1 MQEDFEMPQN
11 EAEQFRR
18 VWQRVQGAPQPGDF
32 LAPDG
37 IEQRPLPPAPP
48 EPERPPREE
57 AERFLR
63 SAMDETVC
71 RARELSRWP
80 SLQGL
85 ARRSEEQRRRLAAA
99 LFLLTGERYRPRPH
113 CPPGANSLTA
123 AARSLYHQFRTAE
136 RAYQQAAQRTEEPS
150 LRALFHE
157 LAGEC
162 AICREQLRRLVEQI
176 L

>member
-1 MQEDFEMPQN
+1 MQEDFEMPLN

-18 VWQRVQGAPQPGDF
+18 IWQRVQGAPKPGDF

-37 IEQRPLPPAPP
+37 TEQRPLPPAPP
-48 EPERPPREE
+48 VPARPTQGETE
-57 AERFLR
+57 GFLR
-63 SAMDETVC
+63 SAIDETVC

-80 SLQGL
+80 QLQGL
-85 ARRSEEQRRRLAAA
+85 ARRSEEQRKRLAAA
-99 LFLLTGERYRPRPH
+99 LFLLTGVRCRPRPH

-123 AARSLYHQFRTAE
+123 AARSLYHRFRTAE

-150 LRALFHE
+150 LRTLFHE

-162 AICREQLRRLVEQI
+162 VICREQLRRLVEQM